1 MWTCPNCG
9 REFKRA
15 QQNHYCGKAPETV
28 EASIAAQP
36 EDIQPIL
43 RQLRDTLRQSLPE
56 AEERIAWSM
65 PSYWAGRHVLQ
76 FSAGKSQIS
85 LYVGED
91 AIAAFSPA
99 LSEAETRKG
108 TLYLPYG
115 QALPLGLVGEIARW
129 CYEAMKHDGDQT
141 KN

>member
-28 EASIAAQP
+28 EAYIAAQP

-65 PSYWAGRHVLQ
+65 PS
-76 FSAGKSQIS
+76 
-85 LYVGED
+85 
-91 AIAAFSPA
+91 
-99 LSEAETRKG
+99 
-108 TLYLPYG
+108 
-115 QALPLGLVGEIARW
+115 
-129 CYEAMKHDGDQT
+129 
-141 KN
+141 

>member
-15 QQNHYCGKAPETV
+15 KQGHYCGKAPETID
-28 EASIAAQP
+28 AYIAAQP
-36 EDIQPIL
+36 EEIQPFL
-43 RQLRDTLRQSLPE
+43 GQLRDTIRQTIPE

-65 PSYWAGRHVLQ
+65 PSYWAGGYVLQ
-76 FSAGKSQIS
+76 FSAGKAQLS
-85 LYVGED
+85 LYVGEA

-99 LSEAETRKG
+99 LSGCKTRKG

-115 QALPLGLVGEIARW
+115 QPLPLELIGALAAW
-129 CYEAMKHDGDQT
+129 CYEAVRAGGGK
-141 KN
+141 K